1 MDSKFVS
8 YLLGTVEPPTELTYT
23 IDLLKL
29 HLSLDNNKLREDF
42 VCSLLGYKPS
52 YGGAGLPDGYKPDG
66 TPVDNKS
73 GHQIIF
79 PDGEY
84 SIENKL
90 DWDCLVSK
98 WNNEG
103 KLIYIAE
110 VKVSEIIEELRED
123 RDRKRNRGGR
133 ISPTVSSAI
142 WKDKPSTKLFY
153 KDVSLFERLKTGG
166 FKAPYYDLNLL
177 PYDNKVAQYSSY

>member
-1 MDSKFVS
+1 MDLQTAH
-8 YLLGTVEPPTELTYT
+8 YLLEKVKEPTELSNL
-23 IDLLKL
+23 INLLKK
-29 HLSLDNNKLREDF
+29 HLSLDNNKLREDY
-42 VCSLLGYKPS
+42 VCSHLGYKPS
-52 YGGAGLPDGYKPDG
+52 FEGAGFPDGYKPDG
-66 TPVDNKS
+66 SPVDIKS
-73 GHQIIF
+73 GHSIVF
-79 PDGEY
+79 PDGENT
-84 SIENKL
+84 IENKL
-90 DWDCLVSK
+90 DWVCLVSK
-98 WNNEG
+98 WTKDG

>member
-1 MDSKFVS
+1 MDLQTAH
-8 YLLGTVEPPTELTYT
+8 YLLEKVKEPTELSNL
-23 IDLLKL
+23 INLLKK
-29 HLSLDNNKLREDF
+29 HLSLDNNKLREDY

-52 YGGAGLPDGYKPDG
+52 FEGAGFPDGYKPDG

-110 VKVSEIIEELRED
+110 VKVSEIIEELRES
-123 RDRKRNRGGR
+123 RDKKRSKGGR
-133 ISPTVSSAI
+133 ISPSVSHTI
-142 WKDKPSTKLFY
+142 WKDKPSSKMLY
-153 KDVSLFERLKTGG
+153 KNVSLFPVNPNTGR

-177 PYDNKVAQYSSY
+177 SYDNQVA

>member
-1 MDSKFVS
+1 MDSQIAK
-8 YLLGTVEPPTELTYT
+8 YLLGTVQTPKELEPT

-73 GHQIIF
+73 GHQIVF
-79 PDGEY
+79 PDGEN

-98 WNNEG
+98 WADNG

-110 VKVSEIIEELRED
+110 VKVNEIIEELRES
-123 RDRKRNRGGR
+123 RDKKRNKGGR
-133 ISPTVSSAI
+133 ISPSVSHTI
-142 WKDKPSTKLFY
+142 WKDKPSSKMLY
-153 KDVSLFERLKTGG
+153 KNVSLFPVNPNTGR

-177 PYDNKVAQYSSY
+177 SYDNQVA

>member
-1 MDSKFVS
+1 MDSQTAH
-8 YLLGTVEPPTELTYT
+8 YLLETVEEPTELSNL

-52 YGGAGLPDGYKPDG
+52 YGGAGYPDGYKPDG
-66 TPVDNKS
+66 TFVDIKS
-73 GHQIIF
+73 GHNIVF
-79 PDGEY
+79 PDGENT
-84 SIENKL
+84 IEDKL
-90 DWDCLVSK
+90 DWVCLVSK
-98 WNNEG
+98 WTKDG

-123 RDRKRNRGGR
+123 RDKKKKKRGR
-133 ISPTVSSAI
+133 VSPTVSSSI
-142 WKDKPSTKLFY
+142 WKNKPSTKILF
-153 KDVSLFERLKTGG
+153 KNVSLFERLKTGG

-177 PYDNKVAQYSSY
+177 PYTNIVSQNSSY